1 MKKIFTLLLFA
12 LGVINSDAQNCGPL
26 DSLFGTGGK
35 AFGIRVSTNQA
46 PDSRNIIVQPDN
58 KIVQVVNSY
67 NGNNYEFGLLRYK
80 AGGQPDSSFGISG
93 RVTTTVGTGYSY
105 AWAGAL
111 QTDGKIVVVGSAAY
125 SGYSSGFAVVRYNSN
140 GSLDNSF
147 GAGGKLITQI
157 GLNYDY
163 ATALSIQSDG
173 KIVVVGASTDNYY
186 TGAFVIVKYNS
197 NGSIDSTFGQNGKFV
212 FHLGAFITYIG
223 NQYYGRYADESARAV
238 VTQTD
243 GKIVVAGNSYSSN
256 GCYDYYGGIYCNA
269 AFAMVRCNSNGRID
283 STFGVNGK
291 VADSS
296 TLLWTSSMLVQTD
309 GKIVVTG
316 TGSPNAFIT
325 KRYGSNGSIDG
336 SFGNAGTAMTQV
348 AGSNTYHGSNSIAIQ
363 SDGKVIVGGTL
374 SINNNSQ
381 FAVLRY
387 TVNGIPDSSF
397 NGNGTAFFKIG
408 QPGSYD
414 EATGVALQG
423 NNIIADGN
431 SRDNNNNSVVAV
443 RLLES
448 GQQITPLITARGPL
462 SFCDGGNVRLSS
474 SETGSRQWYRNNVA
488 IIGAIDTVYTV
499 SVTGFYTVLVNNSRG
514 CGTSSPVVVT
524 VTVPFTP
531 SITANGPVAFC
542 TGDSVILTSNAYGG
556 NQWYKDGVAINGS
569 TFDTLNATTAGSYAA
584 KVTISGC
591 ESVASNAIAV
601 AVNNTIPG
609 PPSITAG
616 GNITFCSG
624 DKVVLTS
631 SASSG
636 NQWYKNGIPIS
647 GESATTLTATTGG
660 SYAAKVYASGCVS
673 ALSNIIVVTVNN
685 IPPTPP
691 NDWDGTKFNT
701 TAGYAHYQWYQ
712 NDTAISAAT
721 FNSYTPAATQFGDY
735 HVVITDNN
743 NCVNTSDKR
752 PYRVT
757 AVSDIVIGDATLR
770 YYPNPA
776 RTILNIDISSGRS
789 SKLQAELCD
798 LTGRLIQKQSLNQS
812 HSQLSLQ
819 HLPSGLYQLVIYN
832 GSEKIAVKVMVI
844 K

>member
-1 MKKIFTLLLFA
+1 M
-12 LGVINSDAQNCGPL
+12 
-26 DSLFGTGGK
+26 
-35 AFGIRVSTNQA
+35 
-46 PDSRNIIVQPDN
+46 
-58 KIVQVVNSY
+58 
-67 NGNNYEFGLLRYK
+67 
-80 AGGQPDSSFGISG
+80 
-93 RVTTTVGTGYSY
+93 
-105 AWAGAL
+105 
-111 QTDGKIVVVGSAAY
+111 
-125 SGYSSGFAVVRYNSN
+125 
-140 GSLDNSF
+140 
-147 GAGGKLITQI
+147 
-157 GLNYDY
+157 
-163 ATALSIQSDG
+163 
-173 KIVVVGASTDNYY
+173 
-186 TGAFVIVKYNS
+186 
-197 NGSIDSTFGQNGKFV
+197 
-212 FHLGAFITYIG
+212 
-223 NQYYGRYADESARAV
+223 
-238 VTQTD
+238 QTD

-256 GCYDYYGGIYCNA
+256 GCYDYYGGIYCSA
-269 AFAMVRCNSNGRID
+269 AFAMVRCNSNGSID
-283 STFGVNGK
+283 STFGNNGK

-296 TLLWTSSMLVQTD
+296 TLLWATSMALQTD

-316 TGSPNAFIT
+316 NGSPNAFIT
-325 KRYGSNGSIDG
+325 KRYSSNGNIDN
-336 SFGNAGTAMTQV
+336 SFGNAGSAITQV
-348 AGSNTYHGSNSIAIQ
+348 TGANTYHGSYSAAIR
-363 SDGKVIVGGTL
+363 SDGKVIVGGTI

-387 TVNGIPDSSF
+387 TINGIPDSSF

-423 NNIIADGN
+423 NNIIAGGN
-431 SRDNNNNSVVAV
+431 SRDNNNNNSVVAV

-448 GQQITPLITARGPL
+448 GQAITPLITARGPL

-488 IIGAIDTVYTV
+488 IIGATDTVYTA
-499 SVTGFYTVLVNNSRG
+499 SVTGSYTVLVNNSRG
-514 CGTSSPVVVT
+514 CGTSPPVVVT

-531 SITANGPVAFC
+531 SITANGPIAFC
-542 TGDSVILTSNAYGG
+542 TGDSVTLTSNAYGG
-556 NQWYKDGVAINGS
+556 NQWYKDGVAISGS
-569 TFDTLNATTAGSYAA
+569 TSDTLIVTTAGTYAT
-584 KVTISGC
+584 KITLNGC

-616 GNITFCSG
+616 GNSTFCSG

-636 NQWYKNGIPIS
+636 NHWYKNGIPIS
-647 GESATTLTATTGG
+647 GDSATTLTVTAGG

-685 IPPTPP
+685 TPPTPP

-776 RTILNIDISSGRS
+776 RTILNIDISSVRS